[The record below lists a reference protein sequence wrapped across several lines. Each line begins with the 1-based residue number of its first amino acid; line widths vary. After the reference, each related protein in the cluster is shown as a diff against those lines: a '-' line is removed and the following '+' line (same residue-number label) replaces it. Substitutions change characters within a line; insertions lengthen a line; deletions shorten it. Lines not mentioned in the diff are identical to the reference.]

1 MRIVVLGSGVIGVT
15 AAWFLARD
23 GHEVVVVDRNKGP
36 AEETSFA
43 NAGLVSPGHAQ
54 SWASPRAPAMLLR
67 SLFDRDAAVRLR
79 LRLDPKMWAWGV
91 RFLANCTAAR
101 AQANTRRKL
110 ALCLYSLDALHK
122 VIVETGVEYHRHTG
136 GILYLHRSQQ
146 ALDEGAASRLALADA
161 GLETQ
166 VIDAVACVQREPALA
181 HLKDRIAGAILC
193 PQDES
198 GDCNLFTRRLA
209 ERCAREGVEFRFA
222 TAIRR
227 LVAEGGAINRVET
240 DSGTLAGDAYVLALG
255 CESPALARPLGIGLP
270 IHPMKGYALT
280 LPVRNGAPAGSGI
293 DEERYLAWSRFGD
306 RLRITSVAELAG
318 FDRRIDPARVARMAA
333 AARALFPDGADWDQP
348 NAWVGFRP
356 MTPDGLPFVGRTR
369 LSNLWLD
376 TGHSS
381 LGWTMSC
388 GSARLLADLVAGR
401 RPAFDPALL
410 AALPG

>member
-23 GHEVVVVDRNKGP
+23 GHEVVVVDRKPGP

-54 SWASPRAPAMLLR
+54 SWASPKAPGMLLR

-79 LRLDPKMWAWGV
+79 LRVDPRMWAWGV
-91 RFLANCTAAR
+91 RFLANCTVERAR
-101 AQANTRRKL
+101 ANTRRKL
-110 ALCLYSLDALHK
+110 ALCLYSLDALHQ

-136 GILYLHRSQQ
+136 GILYLHRSRQG
-146 ALDEGAASRLALADA
+146 LDEGAAGLRALADA
-161 GLETQ
+161 GLEAR
-166 VIDAVACVQREPALA
+166 VIDAAECVRREPALA
-181 HLKDRIAGAILC
+181 HMKDQIAGAVVC
-193 PQDES
+193 PKDES

-209 ERCAREGVEFRFA
+209 EQCARNGVEFRYS

-227 LVAEGGAINRVET
+227 LVAEGGRIARVET
-240 DSGTLAGDAYVLALG
+240 DGGALTGDAYVLALG
-255 CESPALARPLGIGLP
+255 CDSPSLARPLGIFLP
-270 IHPMKGYALT
+270 IYPLKGYALT
-280 LPVRNGAPAGSGI
+280 LPVRDGAPVSSGI
-293 DEERYLAWSRFGD
+293 DEERFLAWSRFGD

-318 FDRRIDPARVARMAA
+318 FDRRIDPDRVTRIAA

-348 NAWVGFRP
+348 NPWTGFRP
-356 MTPDGLPFVGRTR
+356 MTPDGLPFIGRTR
-369 LSNLWLD
+369 LANLWLD

-401 RPAFDPALL
+401 NPALDPAVLG
-410 AALPG
+410 AMPG